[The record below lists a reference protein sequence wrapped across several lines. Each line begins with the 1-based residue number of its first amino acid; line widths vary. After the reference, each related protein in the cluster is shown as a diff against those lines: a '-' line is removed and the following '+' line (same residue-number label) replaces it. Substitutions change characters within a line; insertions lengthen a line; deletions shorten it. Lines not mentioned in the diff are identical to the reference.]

1 MTEDTDQPAYRVQPE
16 GERFCV
22 VDQQG
27 RVLIV
32 CGDARNADQYVVLMN
47 QSYQSGF
54 TAGVRK
60 QRGGIEN

>member
-1 MTEDTDQPAYRVQPE
+1 MSEETDKPAYRVQPE

-32 CGDARNADQYVVLMN
+32 CGDAGNANQYAVLMN
-47 QSYQSGF
+47 QAYLSGF
-54 TAGVRK
+54 KAGIRK
-60 QRGGIEN
+60 